1 MALADLI
8 RSALPANRE
17 WAMNALLVLAALYRG
32 EKVHLYTGS
41 HFNGRR
47 RELHNTAGV
56 SQAEAIIEKAGIKIQ
71 RGNDAP
77 RGGELGKY
85 ISLPRRSLRIAAQ
98 LMVIHG
104 ELYASVRGYPCS
116 LYDEYGRENGGKW
129 ED

>member
-1 MALADLI
+1 MTLADRI
-8 RSALPANRE
+8 RAVLPANRE

-32 EKVHLYTGS
+32 ERVHVYSGS
-41 HFNGRR
+41 HYNGRR

-56 SQAEAIIEKAGIKIQ
+56 SQAELIIEKTGIKIQ

-85 ISLPRRSLRIAAQ
+85 ISLPRRNLRIAAQ
-98 LMVIHG
+98 VMVIFG
-104 ELYASVRGYPCS
+104 EFYASVRGYPCS
-116 LYDEYGRENGGKW
+116 LYDEYGREKSSKW